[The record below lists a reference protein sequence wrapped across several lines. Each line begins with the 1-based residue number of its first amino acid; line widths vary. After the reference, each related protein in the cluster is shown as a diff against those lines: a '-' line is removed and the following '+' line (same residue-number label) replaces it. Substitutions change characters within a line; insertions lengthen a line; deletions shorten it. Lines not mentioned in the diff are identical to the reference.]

1 MSTFPARPPT
11 PPRAKTPEPAWEVA
25 YLFPPQGMWSEADY
39 LELAGNRLV
48 EFSDGAIEVLS
59 MPTEL
64 HQLIMMFL
72 CDALRAFVRAGNG
85 GTVLVAPFRVRL
97 REGKYREPD
106 VMLMLTANAH
116 RRGNE
121 FWDGADLVMEIVS
134 DDDPSRDLKTKR
146 FEYAQARIPEYWIV
160 DPRSSEI
167 TVLRLAGDHY
177 EEHGRF
183 GGGGQASSVLL
194 GGFAVNV
201 ADVFAVR

>member
-1 MSTFPARPPT
+1 
-11 PPRAKTPEPAWEVA
+11 
-25 YLFPPQGMWSEADY
+25 MWSEQDY

-48 EFSDGAIEVLS
+48 EFSDGTIEVLP

-72 CDALRAFVRAGNG
+72 CDALRAFVRATDG
-85 GTVLVAPFRVRL
+85 GTVLVAPFRIRL

-106 VMLMLTANAH
+106 VMLMLKANQH
-116 RRGNE
+116 RRAND

-146 FEYAQARIPEYWIV
+146 FEYAEARIPEYWIV
-160 DPRSSEI
+160 DPRKSEV

-177 EEHGRF
+177 EEHGVF
-183 GGGGQASSVLL
+183 AAGAEAGSSLL
-194 GGFAVNV
+194 NGFAINV

>member
-1 MSTFPARPPT
+1 
-11 PPRAKTPEPAWEVA
+11 
-25 YLFPPQGMWSEADY
+25 MWSEQDY

-48 EFSDGAIEVLS
+48 EFADGTIEVLP

-72 CDALRAFVRAGNG
+72 CDALRAYLRAGAG

-106 VMLMLTANAH
+106 VMMMLKANDH
-116 RRGNE
+116 RRANE

-146 FEYAQARIPEYWIV
+146 FEYAEARIPEYWIV
-160 DPRSSEI
+160 DPRKSEI
-167 TVLRLAGDHY
+167 IVLRLAGDRY
-177 EEHGRF
+177 EEHGVF
-183 GGGGQASSVLL
+183 TAGGQAGSALL
-194 GGFAVNV
+194 EGFTINV